1 MARFSKEIH
10 IALFALLGLFTHLVL
25 RFTDPPYAPLPL
37 LAILIAGGTPLL
49 FDLLRN
55 IFAGDIGSDLL
66 AGISIVVSL
75 LLGEYLAGAIIVL
88 MLAGGTGLE
97 QYASRR
103 ASSVLAAFAKRMPR
117 VAHRINY

>member
-1 MARFSKEIH
+1 MDTARTYLRS
-10 IALFALLGLFTHLVL
+10 LLAIVF
-25 RFTDPPYAPLPL
+25 RFIDPAHAYWPL
-37 LAILIAGGTPLL
+37 LAVLIAGGSPLL

-97 QYASRR
+97 QYPSRR
-103 ASSVLAAFAKRMPR
+103 ASSALAALAK
-117 VAHRINY
+117 